1 MLETL
6 TDTRCIST
14 SKQTCGRSTSPPDV
28 LVFIKQSGVG
38 YEHLC
43 ALYRCSPW
51 PCRIT
56 ALHQLASP
64 SDSDDCEVSLSW
76 LEIVHIPIDLLS
88 GRSGGKCYS
97 GSWPL
102 MLCSRHT
109 GVRRSAD
116 DDMMDYSSHCQPSQ
130 NQSAADKVHAH
141 SQPQALFVL
150 LRQRHEV
157 RVIGVVCNLQRMSL
171 LSFMSGWNNETDF
184 CMGLYFLVI
193 LL

>member
-1 MLETL
+1 MLPIFL
-6 TDTRCIST
+6 TGGST
-14 SKQTCGRSTSPPDV
+14 IWAGSTNRQNTGFTWCFSFP
-28 LVFIKQSGVG
+28 IKRSGVG

-51 PCRIT
+51 PRRIT

-88 GRSGGKCYS
+88 GRSGVKCYS
-97 GSWPL
+97 GSWPP
-102 MLCSRHT
+102 MLSSRHT
-109 GVRRSAD
+109 GVRRSTD

-150 LRQRHEV
+150 LRQRCEV
-157 RVIGVVCNLQRMSL
+157 RVIGVVWNLQRMS
-171 LSFMSGWNNETDF
+171 FV
-184 CMGLYFLVI
+184 VI
-193 LL
+193 HVQLI